1 MMNKVQAQLLE
12 LSKRQDISKL
22 GLRELAR
29 SLNVR
34 NPQTIKY
41 HLAKLREANL
51 INESGIDLDRVDK
64 RKLGNSDL
72 ITIPIMGSASAG
84 PATQVADGKVE
95 GYLKISSKLLVS
107 SNYNDLYALEVI
119 GRSMNEANISGQS
132 VDDGDYVIVDS
143 SKRSPNNNDH
153 VVAVVDGLANIK
165 RFILDKLNNQI
176 VLISESTDNFM
187 PIFVHPDDER
197 DGLISGTVVQVIK
210 QPKFA

>member
-64 RKLGNSDL
+64 KKLGSSDL

-107 SNYNDLYALEVI
+107 SNYNDLYALEII
-119 GRSMNEANISGQS
+119 GRSMNEANISGLS

-143 SKRSPNNNDH
+143 SKRSPKNNDH

-176 VLISESTDNFM
+176 VLMSESTDNFM

-197 DGLISGTVVQVIK
+197 EGLISGTVVQVLK

>member
-41 HLAKLREANL
+41 HLTKLREANL
-51 INESGIDLDRVDK
+51 LNDSGVDLERVDK
-64 RKLGNSDL
+64 KKLGSSDL

-107 SNYNDLYALEVI
+107 RNYNDLYALEVI
-119 GRSMNEANISGQS
+119 GRSMNEANIGGQS

-143 SKRSPNNNDH
+143 SKRSPKNNDH

-176 VLISESTDNFM
+176 VLLSESTDNFM

-197 DGLISGTVVQVIK
+197 DGLISGTVVQVVK